1 MTFLGAKHLKFE
13 GCSST
18 FYQNGRKN
26 GHRRLLRGNWSR
38 PVKVCFRFSIDRKC
52 GFSSSVAMKY
62 WREQDFQNLG
72 VEVPEGYRQ
81 LILNMVTKIRTT
93 KPKSGE
99 NRSFIP
105 LNHVISEILG
115 QRNAWFESC
124 GRICLSKTYQQIRKL
139 SNLGAKVCLTAVK
152 LQMFGYQA
160 CHVCTQLE
168 HVFLSRVLA

>member
-1 MTFLGAKHLKFE
+1 MTCLGAKHLKFE

-26 GHRRLLRGNWSR
+26 GYQRLLRGNWSR

-52 GFSSSVAMKY
+52 GFSSSVTMKY

-72 VEVPEGYRQ
+72 VEVPEGHWR
-81 LILNMVTKIRTT
+81 LILNMVTEIRS
-93 KPKSGE
+93 PKLKLGE
-99 NRSFIP
+99 NRSFAESRHFWNP
-105 LNHVISEILG
+105 WTEECLV
-115 QRNAWFESC
+115 WSC

-168 HVFLSRVLA
+168 HVFLSHVHA